1 MTDVQS
7 AILGPITRALK
18 VKHYL
23 WYAHKYPSKFL
34 LVASKFVD
42 GIVTSTEGSCPIN
55 SENVFRIGQGINLD
69 NFQAT
74 IEKQEFRIQNL
85 VHVGRFDSSKNISLL
100 MGVARDLR
108 ASHPDLT
115 FTQIGS
121 PSTPVAEEYFQK
133 TKLMFKADL
142 DEGWLQ
148 VRGSI
153 KRIDLPSELGN
164 FDVFLHAYAGSLDKT
179 LIEATLSGLPV
190 VTINEEYLKEFGRW
204 NKVGDFSLKSEI
216 LFLDSITLEELNMEL
231 TRRFQIAQKRHSLD
245 GWIGSLGSIFLSE
258 MKGRR

>member
-1 MTDVQS
+1 
-7 AILGPITRALK
+7 
-18 VKHYL
+18 
-23 WYAHKYPSKFL
+23 
-34 LVASKFVD
+34 
-42 GIVTSTEGSCPIN
+42 
-55 SENVFRIGQGINLD
+55 
-69 NFQAT
+69 
-74 IEKQEFRIQNL
+74 
-85 VHVGRFDSSKNISLL
+85 
-100 MGVARDLR
+100 
-108 ASHPDLT
+108 
-115 FTQIGS
+115 
-121 PSTPVAEEYFQK
+121 
-133 TKLMFKADL
+133 MFKADL

-204 NKVGDFSLKSEI
+204 NKVGDFSLRSEI
-216 LFLDSITLEELNMEL
+216 LFLDSITLEELNVEL
-231 TRRFQIAQKRHSLD
+231 SRRFQIAQKRHSLD